1 LLKPGG
7 SLTLIEGD
15 HGSTYLHPPSEAA
28 QRTVQCLV
36 SLQAEAESDAL
47 IGRRIYPLLKEA
59 GFGEVRVEPRMVYID
74 ASRPELIQGFTRNT
88 FIAMVNSV
96 RGQALE
102 RGLMNEAEWQQG
114 VDDLERT
121 TAPDGTFCYSFFK
134 GVATA

>member
-1 LLKPGG
+1 MSNGEQGQQIDFTVTKNNLYREEAITDLKVASIRRLVPIKTDG
-7 SLTLIEGD
+7 S
-15 HGSTYLHPPSEAA
+15 P
-28 QRTVQCLV
+28 
-36 SLQAEAESDAL
+36 
-47 IGRRIYPLLKEA
+47 
-59 GFGEVRVEPRMVYID
+59 D

-96 RGQALE
+96 RREALE
-102 RGLMNEAEWQQG
+102 RGMMQEAEWQQG